1 MTELKRRLLRAGL
14 LASALMIGS
23 AAISFGR
30 YDKDRG
36 VRPVDRRRRRYRR
49 LGKSRPSTLPSRRR
63 TPPAAFAASKSR
75 PIYADDAGKP
85 EEAVNVA
92 KRLTDRDNVVI
103 MIGSISSPAS
113 LAASQ
118 IAAQSQTAQIVVSGT
133 AQKITTQGNKW
144 VFRSPVPDTK
154 LAGDLATFIHEKFPN
169 VKKVAFLYVND
180 DFGRGGFEKFKAGA
194 RKIRHWKS
202 SHEERYARGDLDFTA
217 QLGRI
222 KASPAQ
228 VLVEWSRYAEGALV
242 AKQFVQMNMT
252 MPRFGCDGVAIPKYI
267 ELGGDAV
274 NGVFYMTHYSSATT
288 ANIPAAQT
296 FIAKIKKAYG
306 KVPDAYNAEAYDAIT
321 MALLAIENAGSEDR
335 TAIRDALSKVSFE
348 SVRGPFKFDEKGD
361 PLLLTHVVKI
371 VNGKETNGRDIP
383 VQAIT
388 HGIPRKIART

>member
-1 MTELKRRLLRAGL
+1 MTGLKSRFLLAGL
-14 LASALMIGS
+14 LASVLMIGS
-23 AAISFGR
+23 AVTASADTIKIGVFGPLTGDAAATGAAEKEAVDLAIKEKNAAGGI
-30 YDKDRG
+30 RG
-36 VRPVDRRRRRYRR
+36 KQVE
-49 LGKSRPSTLPSRRR
+49 
-63 TPPAAFAASKSR
+63 A
-75 PIYADDAGKP
+75 IYADDAGKP

-92 KRLTDRDNVVI
+92 KRLTARDNVVL

-169 VKKVAFLYVND
+169 VKRVAFLYVND
-180 DFGRGGFEKFKAGA
+180 DFGRGGFESFKLGA
-194 RKIRHWKS
+194 QKYGLEIVA
-202 SHEERYARGDLDFTA
+202 EERYARGDFDFTA

-252 MPRFGCDGVAIPKYI
+252 LPRFGCDGVAIPKYI

-306 KVPDAYNAEAYDAIT
+306 KVPDAYHAEAYDAIT
-321 MALLAIENAGSEDR
+321 MALLAIEKAGSEDR
-335 TAIRDALSKVSFE
+335 TAIRDALSRTDFE

-383 VQAIT
+383 VQ
-388 HGIPRKIART
+388 R

>member
-1 MTELKRRLLRAGL
+1 MTRLKRHFLHAGL

-23 AAISFGR
+23 AFTASADTIKIGVFGPLTGDAAATGAAEKEAVDLAIKEKNAAGGI
-30 YDKDRG
+30 RG
-36 VRPVDRRRRRYRR
+36 KQIEAV
-49 LGKSRPSTLPSRRR
+49 
-63 TPPAAFAASKSR
+63 
-75 PIYADDAGKP
+75 YADDAGKP

-92 KRLTDRDNVVI
+92 KRLTARDNVVL

-118 IAAQSQTAQIVVSGT
+118 VAAQSQTAQIVVSGT

-180 DFGRGGFEKFKAGA
+180 DFGRGGFESFKLGA
-194 RKIRHWKS
+194 QKYGFEIVA
-202 SHEERYARGDLDFTA
+202 EERYARGDFDFTA

-228 VLVEWSRYAEGALV
+228 VLVEWSRYTEGALV

-252 MPRFGCDGVAIPKYI
+252 LPRFGCDGVAIPKYI

-296 FIAKIKKAYG
+296 FIANVKKAYG
-306 KVPDAYNAEAYDAIT
+306 KVADAYHAEAYDAIT
-321 MALLAIENAGSEDR
+321 MALLAIDKAGSEDR
-335 TAIRDALSKVSFE
+335 AAVRDALSKVSFE

-371 VNGKETNGRDIP
+371 INGKETNGRDIP
-383 VQAIT
+383 IQQ
-388 HGIPRKIART
+388 